1 MNTSDRP
8 VFVVGSGRSG
18 TTLLRLLIDTT
29 DDIAIGPETDIV
41 WATLKDIP
49 EPLWSQV
56 KSAEAIIRRESF
68 LGRELQDFGFTEHEF
83 HALIQGADSRKAF
96 LDGFF
101 NSYRTRK
108 GKPRWGDKT
117 PMNLIAIPEI
127 LRCYPDAKLVHIHRN
142 PKAVA
147 HSFVKQE
154 FGPDTISD
162 AAHMWYFRTR
172 FIMEQSKC
180 GWISPNVLT
189 IGYEQMLSNPIEV
202 LGTLFSFLEV
212 NAEPAQ
218 IASEFHLVSHD
229 GIYRKEMD
237 SALDP
242 SRANHHAYSEQ
253 DEIEIETF
261 CADLMSEL
269 DYKCSFVETV
279 PKDKC
284 IEREDLY
291 RQWLHEQLLSTP
303 ASVNATL
310 IRKTQGQP
318 ASYKQHPHGISEPSL
333 SAIELNKL
341 GEKCFERGDQE
352 DAEKHFLLAIQRD
365 PEFPDSYNNLGVLY
379 WHNQKETQAVDY
391 LARGMAIAPFNRDI
405 VQNSAEILKFLG
417 RHNDAASLYT
427 GYLEKY
433 PDDREIQ
440 ALLRE
445 LCSQEKQHAR
455 QTSL

>member
-8 VFVVGSGRSG
+8 VFIVGSGRSG

-29 DDIAIGPETDIV
+29 GDIAIGPETDIV

-49 EPLWSQV
+49 EPLWNQV
-56 KSAEAIIRRESF
+56 KSAEAVIRRESF
-68 LGRELQDFGFTEHEF
+68 MGRELQDFGFTEQEF
-83 HALIQGADSRKAF
+83 HTLIQNADSRKAF

-101 NSYRTRK
+101 NTYRTRK

-117 PMNLIAIPEI
+117 PMNLIVIPEI
-127 LRCYPDAKLVHIHRN
+127 LKCYPDAKLIHIHRN

-147 HSFVKQE
+147 HSFVKQD

-189 IGYEQMLSNPIEV
+189 IGYEQLLSKPIEV
-202 LGTLFSFLEV
+202 LGTLFSFLEI

-218 IASEFHLVSHD
+218 ITSQFHLASHD

-237 SALDP
+237 SPLDP
-242 SRANHHAYSEQ
+242 SRADHYAYSEH

-261 CADLMSEL
+261 CADLMCEL

-279 PKDKC
+279 PKNVR

-291 RQWLHEQLLSTP
+291 RQWLHEQLLSHP
-303 ASVNATL
+303 ASVNASL
-310 IRKTQGQP
+310 IKKNRGQP
-318 ASYKQHPHGISEPSL
+318 AACKQGSHSSGEPAL

-341 GEKCFERGDQE
+341 GERCFERGDHE

-379 WHNQKETQAVDY
+379 WHNQKESQAVDY
-391 LARGMAIAPFNRDI
+391 LARGMMIAPFNRNI
-405 VQNSAEILKFLG
+405 VQNCAEILKFLG
-417 RHNDAASLYT
+417 RNNDAASLYS
-427 GYLEKY
+427 GYLGEY

-440 ALLRE
+440 ALLCE
-445 LCSQEKQHAR
+445 L
-455 QTSL
+455 